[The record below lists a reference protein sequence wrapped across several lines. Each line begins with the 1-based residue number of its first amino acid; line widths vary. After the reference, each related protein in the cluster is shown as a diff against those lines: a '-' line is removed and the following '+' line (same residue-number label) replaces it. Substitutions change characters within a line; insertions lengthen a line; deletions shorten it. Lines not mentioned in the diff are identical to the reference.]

1 MSVPAAVVSQ
11 YKASQRLQ
19 SQAALAA
26 RRAWGQV
33 QSGSISESWE
43 AILRASGLITAVS
56 AGQLANATAGASYSA
71 DSLAQ
76 QGLYEPPEAFVDP
89 AGFAGVAA
97 DGRTLEG
104 LLYSTAPYVKSLI
117 GGGMDVATA
126 MGAGAKHVQMLAK
139 TTVADAGRGAAGVD
153 IASRR
158 GVGYVRMLNPPSCSR
173 CSVLAGRFYRW
184 NAGFRR
190 HPGCDCV
197 HVASTDKAVNGGQS
211 EGLVHD
217 PYDYFKSLSE
227 AEQDKLYTKAGAQ
240 AIRDGADL
248 FQVVNSRRG
257 MTYAGVSKDGTVRG
271 QKVKKAFTTEGTTS
285 RGNFGKS
292 RRLTPEAIY
301 QLNGSNRKAALAD
314 LEKYGYILPGGQN
327 PLGSIRGQREGFGAL
342 GRGGDRKAASE
353 AVLRARETGVRDGSR
368 YTMTEA
374 ERRLFDAKR
383 RWELVQQGINPY
395 SSPGFGNTP
404 DPFGLGLNN
413 IGGGDLPLT
422 PKIAAQVE
430 KDYRRWL
437 YSNGQVF

>member
-1 MSVPAAVVSQ
+1 MSVPVAVVSQ

-33 QSGSISESWE
+33 QAGSISESWE
-43 AILRASGLITAVS
+43 AILRASGLIAAVS
-56 AGQLANATAGASYSA
+56 AGQLANATAGAGYSA
-71 DSLAQ
+71 DALAQ
-76 QGLYEPPEAFVDP
+76 QGMYEPPEAFVNP

-117 GGGMDVATA
+117 GGGLDVATA

-197 HVASTDKAVNGGQS
+197 HVASTDKAVNGGKS
-211 EGLVHD
+211 EGLIHD
-217 PYDYFKSLSE
+217 PYEYFNSLPV
-227 AEQDKLYTKAGAQ
+227 AEQNKLYTKAGAQ

-257 MTYAGVSKDGTVRG
+257 MKPGGLV
-271 QKVKKAFTTEGTTS
+271 TTEGTS
-285 RGNFGKS
+285 RRGNFG
-292 RRLTPEAIY
+292 RGNGPRLTPEAIY
-301 QLNGSNRKAALAD
+301 QKNLSRAETLKE
-314 LEKYGYILPGGQN
+314 LERYGYILPGGQD
-327 PLGSIRGQREGFGAL
+327 PLGSIVGQREGYGAL
-342 GRGGDRKAASE
+342 GRGGNRVGARQ
-353 AVLRARETGVRDGSR
+353 AVLEARRTGERKPNDR

-374 ERRLFDAKR
+374 ERRLFDAQL
-383 RWELVQQGINPY
+383 RWDAVREGRNPY
-395 SSPGFGNTP
+395 SSKK
-404 DPFGLGLNN
+404 
-413 IGGGDLPLT
+413 PLT
-422 PKIAAQVE
+422 PDIAASVE
-430 KDYRRWL
+430 KDFRRWL
-437 YSNGQVF
+437 ATGGQVF

>member
-43 AILRASGLITAVS
+43 AILRASGLIAAVS

-71 DSLAQ
+71 DALAQ
-76 QGLYEPPEAFVDP
+76 QGLYEPPDAFVNP
-89 AGFAGVAA
+89 TGFAGIAA

-104 LLYSTAPYVKSLI
+104 LLYSTAPYVKTLI
-117 GGGMDVATA
+117 GGGMGVATA
-126 MGAGAKHVQMLAK
+126 MGAGAKHVQMLSK

-173 CSVLAGRFYRW
+173 CSVLAGKFYRW

-197 HVASTDKAVNGGQS
+197 HVASTDKAVSGGKS

-217 PYDYFKSLSE
+217 PYEYFNGLPE
-227 AEQDKLYTKAGAQ
+227 AEQNKLYTKDGAQ
-240 AIRDGADL
+240 AIRDGGDL

-257 MTYAGVSKDGTVRG
+257 MKPGGLV
-271 QKVKKAFTTEGTTS
+271 TTEGTS
-285 RGNFGKS
+285 RRGNFGRKG
-292 RRLTPEAIY
+292 RLTPEGIY
-301 QLNGSNRKAALAD
+301 AQNLSRADTLKLLESN
-314 LEKYGYILPGGQN
+314 GYILPGGQD
-327 PLGSIRGQREGFGAL
+327 PLGSIRGQRDGFGAL
-342 GRGGDRKAASE
+342 GRGGARVGARE
-353 AVLRARETGVRDGSR
+353 AVLEARRTGERKPNDR
-368 YTMTEA
+368 YNMTEA
-374 ERRLFDAKR
+374 ERRLFDAQL
-383 RWELVQQGINPY
+383 RWDAVLEGRNPY
-395 SSPGFGNTP
+395 SSKK
-404 DPFGLGLNN
+404 
-413 IGGGDLPLT
+413 PLT
-422 PKIAAQVE
+422 PEIAAKVE
-430 KDYRRWL
+430 KDFRRWL
-437 YSNGQVF
+437 STGGQVF

>member
-26 RRAWGQV
+26 RRAWAQV
-33 QSGSISESWE
+33 QPASISQSWE
-43 AILRASGLITAVS
+43 SILLGSGLVSAVS

-76 QGLYEPPEAFVDP
+76 QGLYEPPDAFVNP
-89 AGFAGVAA
+89 TGFAGVAA
-97 DGRTLEG
+97 DGRSLEG
-104 LLYSTAPYVKSLI
+104 LLYSTAPYVKTLI
-117 GGGMDVATA
+117 GGGMDVSTA

-173 CSVLAGRFYRW
+173 CSVLAGKFYRW

-197 HVASTDKAVNGGQS
+197 HVASTDKAVNGGKS

-217 PYDYFKSLSE
+217 PYEYFHGLSE
-227 AEQDKLYTKAGAQ
+227 AEQDRLYTKSGAQ

-257 MTYAGVSKDGTVRG
+257 MKPGGLV
-271 QKVKKAFTTEGTTS
+271 TTEGTS
-285 RGNFGKS
+285 RRGNFG
-292 RRLTPEAIY
+292 RGNGPRLTPEGIY
-301 QLNGSNRKAALAD
+301 SQNLSRADTLKA
-314 LEKYGYILPGGQN
+314 LERNGYILPGGQD

-342 GRGGDRKAASE
+342 GRGGTRVGARE
-353 AVLRARETGVRDGSR
+353 AVLEARRTGERKPNDR
-368 YTMTEA
+368 YNMTEA
-374 ERRLFDAKR
+374 ERRLFDAQLSWDAVR
-383 RWELVQQGINPY
+383 EGRNPY
-395 SSPGFGNTP
+395 SSKK
-404 DPFGLGLNN
+404 
-413 IGGGDLPLT
+413 PLT
-422 PKIAAQVE
+422 PEIAAKVE
-430 KDYRRWL
+430 KDFRRWL
-437 YSNGQVF
+437 STGGQVF